1 MKTYIESQQTVRTVA
16 IDVLGPKCPV
26 TPAACLW
33 RRPGLYRRRFSKFWM
48 YEFCYSAYY
57 SSVLFWNDVCTTIV
71 MENFDV
77 ICMFFFKSADFA
89 ENLL

>member
-1 MKTYIESQQTVRTVA
+1 
-16 IDVLGPKCPV
+16 
-26 TPAACLW
+26 
-33 RRPGLYRRRFSKFWM
+33 M